1 MFGIDFIDKLATE
14 VELIEALGRRDI
26 QEAIIKVDKGEVC

>member
-26 QEAIIKVDKGEVC
+26 RSYYKSR